1 MRRKIHGD
9 EGDVRTEKCQGR
21 LTVYF
26 EDPFW
31 VGVFERIENGKIS
44 AAKVTFGAEPK
55 DYEVQEY
62 IIKYYYRLQFSPA
75 ITTDVKDAKKLQQ
88 EQNKLARKE
97 RSKKEREEESD
108 RLFEMKQ
115 QKKKEKHKGH

>member
-31 VGVFERIENGKIS
+31 VMDYVVIAGLVIAALS
-44 AAKVTFGAEPK
+44 AK
-55 DYEVQEY
+55 D
-62 IIKYYYRLQFSPA
+62 
-75 ITTDVKDAKKLQQ
+75 
-88 EQNKLARKE
+88 
-97 RSKKEREEESD
+97 
-108 RLFEMKQ
+108 
-115 QKKKEKHKGH
+115 G

>member
-21 LTVYF
+21 LTVYL

-31 VGVFERIENGKIS
+31 VGVFEKIENGKLS

-55 DYEVQEY
+55 DYEV
-62 IIKYYYRLQFSPA
+62 
-75 ITTDVKDAKKLQQ
+75 
-88 EQNKLARKE
+88 
-97 RSKKEREEESD
+97 REAESN

-115 QKKKEKHKGH
+115 LKKREKHNGH